1 MDQEELEKKWLNN
14 DLTND
19 ETLLFEKLE
28 DAQYNKQIIDGAQYF
43 KASHFSNADDF
54 NLFKDQYEKHKIPV
68 KRISWLNPFL
78 KIASVVIVSLGIY
91 FSFFFYSDTQIN
103 TLVSEKKTLELPD
116 HSLVTLNA
124 LSRLSYNKSSWK
136 ESRKLNLNGEAFFKV
151 TKGKTFDVITDL
163 GIITVVGTQ
172 FNVKDR
178 NNYFEVKCFEGVV
191 KVVSDT
197 IIRFLKAGDSYQI
210 LNGKFSEGKTINK
223 TPKWTENMSVFEA
236 IPIKEVFAEMERQY
250 DIEIVYK
257 MNSNRLFTGGFVH
270 DNLENALNAVT
281 IPMNLSYERSSS
293 NLVAIH
299 EKKD

>member
-1 MDQEELEKKWLNN
+1 MDQEELEKKWLND
-14 DLTND
+14 DLTKD
-19 ETLLFEKLE
+19 EVLLFEKLE
-28 DAQYNKQIIDGAQYF
+28 DSQFNKQIIDSAQYF
-43 KASHFSNADDF
+43 KASYFSKADDF
-54 NLFKDQYEKHKIPV
+54 NLFKVQYGKHKIPV
-68 KRISWLNPFL
+68 KKIHWLNPFL
-78 KIASVVIVSLGIY
+78 KIASVVIISLGIY
-91 FSFFFYSDTQIN
+91 FSFFFNSDTQIN
-103 TLVSEKKTLELPD
+103 TLVSEKKTIELPD
-116 HSLVTLNA
+116 YSSVTLNS
-124 LSRLSYNKSSWK
+124 LSKLSYNKSRWK
-136 ESRKLNLNGEAFFKV
+136 DSRKLNLSGEAFFKV

-163 GIITVVGTQ
+163 GVITVVGTQ

-178 NNYFEVKCFEGVV
+178 QNYFEVKCFEGIV

-197 IIRFLKAGDSYQI
+197 ITRFLKSGDSFQI

-236 IPIKEVFAEMERQY
+236 IPIKEVLAEMERQY

-281 IPMNLSYERSSS
+281 IPMNLTYERSSS
-293 NLVAIH
+293 KLIVIH

>member
-1 MDQEELEKKWLNN
+1 MDQEELEKKWLND

-28 DAQYNKQIIDGAQYF
+28 DAQFNKQIIDGAQYF
-43 KASHFSNADDF
+43 KASGFSNVDDF
-54 NLFKDQYEKHKIPV
+54 NRFKTQYQQHKNPV
-68 KRISWLNPFL
+68 KNLNWFSPLL
-78 KIASVVIVSLGIY
+78 KIASIIIILLDIY
-91 FSFFFYSDTQIN
+91 FSFFFNLNTQIQ
-103 TLVSEKKTLELPD
+103 TLVSEKKTIELPD

-124 LSRLSYNKSSWK
+124 FSKLTFNKGSWK
-136 ESRKLNLNGEAFFKV
+136 ESRKLNLSGEAFFKV
-151 TKGKTFDVITDL
+151 TKGKTFDVITEL
-163 GIITVVGTQ
+163 GVITVVGTQ

-178 NNYFEVKCFEGVV
+178 HDYFEVKCFEGIV

-197 IIRFLKAGDSYQI
+197 ITRFLKAGDSYQV
-210 LNGKFSEGKTINK
+210 LNGKFSKGKTIYK
-223 TPKWTENMSVFEA
+223 APKWTENMSVFEA

-250 DIEIVYK
+250 NIEIVYK

-281 IPMNLSYERSSS
+281 IPMNLTYERSSS
-293 NLVAIH
+293 NLVVIH